1 MRGAVKNRALI
12 GAMAVVLGEV
22 LCGCGRSARDS
33 FKKPDEA
40 VGALVTALEH
50 SDTQSLQTLL
60 GPGTADLLSS
70 GDAVA
75 DKRARAAFLERYR
88 LRHELVEGN
97 ADTLVLVVG
106 EDRWPL
112 PIPLVRDDGRWHFDG
127 AAGAHELVLR
137 RIGANELST
146 INVMY
151 GYVAAQ
157 RDYGSTGHDGSSAG
171 VYAEKLRSDPGKHDG
186 LYWEVASGEPPSP
199 AGPLLAAASS
209 EGYALE
215 RGGRSPYHGYLFRTL
230 TSQGPSA
237 DGGARDYRVN
247 GQLTGGFALLA
258 YPERY
263 GVSGIMTFI
272 VNQDGVVWQRD
283 LGNDTARVARA
294 IQQFDPDDAWT
305 PLAPES

>member
-1 MRGAVKNRALI
+1 VKQRADI
-12 GAMAVVLGEV
+12 VAIAVVLGGALV
-22 LCGCGRSARDS
+22 GCARSGPDS
-33 FKKPDEA
+33 FKTPDEA

-50 SDTQSLQTLL
+50 PDTRSLQSLL

-75 DKRARAAFLERYR
+75 DKRARESFLERYR
-88 LRHELVEGN
+88 SRHELVEGN

-106 EDRWPL
+106 QDRWPL
-112 PIPLVRDDGRWHFDG
+112 PIPLVRDADRWEFDG

-146 INVMY
+146 INVMH

-157 RDYGSTGHDGSSAG
+157 RDYGGAGHDGSAPG
-171 VYAEKLRSDPGKHDG
+171 VYAAKLRSDPGKHDG
-186 LYWEVASGEPPSP
+186 LYWDTAPGDPPSP
-199 AGPLLAAASS
+199 AGPLLASANS
-209 EGYALE
+209 EGYTLE
-215 RGGRSPYHGYLFRTL
+215 RGGRVPYHGYLFRTL
-230 TSQGPSA
+230 TSQGPA
-237 DGGARDYRVN
+237 AEGGARDYKVN
-247 GQLTGGFALLA
+247 GELTGGFALLA
-258 YPERY
+258 YPQRY

-283 LGNDTARVARA
+283 LGKDTARAALA
-294 IQQFDPDDAWT
+294 IQQFDPDDGWT